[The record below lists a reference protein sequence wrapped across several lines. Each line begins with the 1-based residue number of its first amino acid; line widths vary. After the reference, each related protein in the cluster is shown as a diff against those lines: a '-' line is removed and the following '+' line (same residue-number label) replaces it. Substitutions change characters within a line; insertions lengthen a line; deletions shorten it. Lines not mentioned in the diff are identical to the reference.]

1 MVFDNVWMRTRC
13 LVAMLVDHC
22 ELWLHRLP
30 RRASRHSVDAW
41 LLQLRENAL

>member
-1 MVFDNVWMRTRC
+1 MVFDDVRMRTRC
-13 LVAMLVDHC
+13 MVAMLVDHC